1 MRVYSSSFFHFM
13 KDFDTL
19 KGIIKNGFNVYY
31 CKEEIYST
39 RNSVQYI
46 GIPMVSFCDVPLNFI
61 TQNNYG
67 AFCIGMSRSWGIY
80 HLLQPVMYYPNN
92 KECLSTKLIIKA
104 TENFLNHPENPD
116 DYSILGYSKPIKKI
130 KLLPGKNAD
139 NYIEREWRKVYKSYG
154 TQKWKTE
161 AEYKVYR
168 GNSLIP
174 KKQVGSSLK
183 FGVND
188 IDCIILKKKYIND
201 FIDFVMDA
209 DLTYFGDKQ
218 KVHISQ
224 RDKELM
230 LSKIIQYESLEF
242 NM

>member
-1 MRVYSSSFFHFM
+1 MRVYSSSFFHFV
-13 KDFDTL
+13 KEFETL
-19 KGIIKNGFNVYY
+19 TGIIKSGFNVYY

-39 RNSVQYI
+39 RKGFQHI

-67 AFCIGMSRSWGIY
+67 TFGIGMSRSWGVS

-92 KECLSTKLIIKA
+92 KKCLSTQLIIKA
-104 TENFLNHPENPD
+104 TENFLDHPENPD
-116 DYSILGYSKPIKKI
+116 DYSILGYSKPTSKI
-130 KLLPGKNAD
+130 KLVAGKNAD

-154 TQKWKTE
+154 TQKWKNE
-161 AEYKVYR
+161 AEYKAYR
-168 GNSLIP
+168 GDSATP

-183 FGVND
+183 FNVND
-188 IDCIILKKKYIND
+188 IDCIILKKRYVNN
-201 FIDFVMDA
+201 FIDFVMDPN
-209 DLTYFGDKQ
+209 LTYFGDER
-218 KVHISQ
+218 KVNITQ
-224 RDKELM
+224 RDRELM